1 MNIPDKPLS
10 LHVPTR
16 ALPREQAGPEAG
28 VWHWVPL
35 WNLLYR
41 SDSASKRVQ
50 PGAEGP
56 WQRCGLPGQVP
67 LVQALLRM
75 FYRVL

>member
-1 MNIPDKPLS
+1 MNTPDKPLS
-10 LHVPTR
+10 LHALTR
-16 ALPREQAGPEAG
+16 ALPPEQAGPGAG

-41 SDSASKRVQ
+41 SDSGFKHVQ
-50 PGAEGP
+50 LSAEGP
-56 WQRCGLPGQVP
+56 WQRFGLPGQVP

-75 FYRVL
+75 FYQVL